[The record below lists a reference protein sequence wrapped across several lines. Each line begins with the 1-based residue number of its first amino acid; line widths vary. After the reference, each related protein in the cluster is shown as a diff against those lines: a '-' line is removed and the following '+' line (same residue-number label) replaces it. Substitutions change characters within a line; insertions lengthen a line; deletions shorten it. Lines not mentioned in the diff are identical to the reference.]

1 LLMEW
6 LEPKVCNR
14 IEEITEF
21 CDESSNDLFYK
32 LNEIISIIKAQ
43 LPVSERK
50 LISDFEFMFIS
61 KTKHYVEI
69 SYRSGLRDGI
79 GIGSDIK

>member
-1 LLMEW
+1 MLMEW
-6 LEPKVCNR
+6 LEPKVCAR

-21 CDESSNDLFYK
+21 CDESSNALFYK
-32 LNEIISIIKAQ
+32 LSEIVNVIKTQ
-43 LPVSERK
+43 LPVSESK
-50 LISDFEFMFIS
+50 LISDFEIMFVS

-79 GIGSDIK
+79 GLGSGIK